1 MKTKKIIIIISLVI
15 GLIVGL
21 KVISSVFFKRSL
33 IGPKSVVTSTGCIG
47 WKRTGL
53 MNKEENE
60 LFSKLEEACTKR
72 DLKTMNEIIA
82 MPNDKIGFTCRPLKQ
97 QFLEPENPAL
107 EISIKDNSNKPI
119 NLLEPSWQRLTLRS
133 GTCNNTWTDMFDLN
147 VNDNPRWIKILKP
160 QESYKYTKELFVEG
174 YGKHEVELSYS
185 VGVWD
190 EINDM
195 QREMRGTVIA
205 RSTCQFNWAESPK
218 K

>member
-1 MKTKKIIIIISLVI
+1 VKIRNI
-15 GLIVGL
+15 LIVITVVVGL
-21 KVISSVFFKRSL
+21 FVSLKIVSSVFFKRSL

-53 MNKEENE
+53 MNKEEND

-72 DLKTMNEIIA
+72 DLKTMNQIIDI
-82 MPNDKIGFTCRPLKQ
+82 PKKSIRFTCRPLKQ
-97 QFLEPENPAL
+97 RFLEPENPVL
-107 EISIKDNSNKPI
+107 EISIKNTSNKSI
-119 NLLEPSWQRLTLRS
+119 NFLEPSWQRLTLRS

-160 QESYKYTKELFVEG
+160 QETYTFTKELFVEG
-174 YGKHEVELSYS
+174 YGKHEIELSYS

-190 EINDM
+190 EITEM
-195 QREMRGTVIA
+195 QRERRGTVID
-205 RSTCQFNWAESPK
+205 RTTSQFYWEVSPK